1 MAPQPIALVGFPVTW
16 ETIEQYRVLNN
27 LPKYNNRRPVQDLA
41 SKIGIPVTLV
51 RLELDDEDGA
61 TPDHCLC
68 CFAESDFSGRPYG
81 VNDMLAIP
89 IPPEFHQLP
98 QVIAVEGDLRRL
110 FAPMAN
116 MFSPYRLGES
126 E

>member
-27 LPKYNNRRPVQDLA
+27 LPKYNNRRLVQDPA

-61 TPDHCLC
+61 TPDHW
-68 CFAESDFSGRPYG
+68 P
-81 VNDMLAIP
+81 
-89 IPPEFHQLP
+89 
-98 QVIAVEGDLRRL
+98 
-110 FAPMAN
+110 
-116 MFSPYRLGES
+116 
-126 E
+126 